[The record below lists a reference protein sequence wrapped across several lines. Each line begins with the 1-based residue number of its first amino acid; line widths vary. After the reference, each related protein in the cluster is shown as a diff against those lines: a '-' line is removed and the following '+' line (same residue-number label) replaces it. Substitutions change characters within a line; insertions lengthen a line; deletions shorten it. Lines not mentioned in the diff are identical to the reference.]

1 MKRRIRRNRQVEA
14 DLISIYTYIH
24 EKSPAAA
31 EKVLDGIE
39 QYVRS
44 LLDTPGIGTLWNS
57 PDPRLKG
64 LRVAVVKPYRAY
76 LAFFRATPEGIELF
90 RIIHGAR
97 ELGPLIEELEI
108 DFED

>member
-1 MKRRIRRNRQVEA
+1 MKRRIRRNRQVRS
-14 DLISIYTYIH
+14 DLVSIYTYLY
-24 EKSPAAA
+24 ERSPAAA

-39 QYVRS
+39 RYVRS

-76 LAFFRATPEGIELF
+76 LVFFRATPGGIEVF

-97 ELGPLIEELEI
+97 ELEPLIEGIEI
-108 DFED
+108 DDD